1 MPGIHHRAEVN
12 GIRLHYTAAGTGE
25 PLVLLHGFPM
35 TSYHWR
41 KIMPA
46 LAERFTVIAPD
57 LRGCGDSDRP
67 TSGYD
72 KRTVA
77 EDIHQLVRHLDLGS
91 INLVSHDVGMMVAY
105 AYASR
110 YPAQVKRLVLMEA
123 ALAGFGLEELYD
135 AAKNPRMFHLP
146 LFEAPNGLA
155 EALITGREKLFVS
168 HMMRQQAYDTT
179 ALDDVMLDEYARHLA
194 APGAL
199 HGGIEYFRAHTVD
212 AEHNREHART
222 KLQMPVLTVGGMA
235 SFGVHLEGEIR
246 PLAANMRA
254 VMIDQCGHYL
264 AEEQPERLT
273 AELLRFLEEPA

>member
-1 MPGIHHRAEVN
+1 MDMIGTSNTRMPGIHHRAEVN

-91 INLVSHDVGMMVAY
+91 INLVT
-105 AYASR
+105 R
-110 YPAQVKRLVLMEA
+110 LPATRPGLVLCCVG
-123 ALAGFGLEELYD
+123 LQGDAG
-135 AAKNPRMFHLP
+135 
-146 LFEAPNGLA
+146 
-155 EALITGREKLFVS
+155 S
-168 HMMRQQAYDTT
+168 
-179 ALDDVMLDEYARHLA
+179 
-194 APGAL
+194 
-199 HGGIEYFRAHTVD
+199 GG
-212 AEHNREHART
+212 
-222 KLQMPVLTVGGMA
+222 
-235 SFGVHLEGEIR
+235 
-246 PLAANMRA
+246 
-254 VMIDQCGHYL
+254 
-264 AEEQPERLT
+264 
-273 AELLRFLEEPA
+273 